1 MGATQSNTSAAGT
14 GPSLFVLKMVAAI
27 DKTSS
32 FLGKGVS
39 LLILPM
45 MFALVFEVV
54 SRYCFDAPTIWA
66 GDVALIL
73 YGIYF
78 MMASP
83 YCLKAGGHIRTDFL
97 YSHWSIKRK
106 GMIDTITYLFF
117 YFPVH
122 ALFLEIACKYFY
134 KSFLQG
140 ETMISSPWMPIVW
153 PLKLAIPVSIFFM
166 LLQGVSEITKSYY
179 AWRHGTYYWVVA
191 GEDADVLIE
200 SCEPSTLK

>member
-1 MGATQSNTSAAGT
+1 MGATQSNISAVGAS
-14 GPSLFVLKMVAAI
+14 PSLFALRLVAAI
-27 DKTSS
+27 DKTNS
-32 FLGKGVS
+32 FFGKGVA

-45 MFALVFEVV
+45 MFALVYEVV
-54 SRYCFDAPTIWA
+54 ARYFFDAPTIWA

-83 YCLKAGGHIRTDFL
+83 YCLKMGGHIRTDFL
-97 YSHWSIKRK
+97 YSHWSIKTK
-106 GMIDTITYLFF
+106 GLVDTITYILL

-134 KSFLQG
+134 KSFFQN

-153 PLKLAIPVSIFFM
+153 PMKLAIPVSIFLM
-166 LLQGVSEITKSYY
+166 LLQGVSEVTKSYY
-179 AWRHGTYYWVVA
+179 AWRHGTYYWEV
-191 GEDADVLIE
+191 EDADAGIE
-200 SCEPSTLK
+200 PCEPVIQE